1 MALPLPPDPGTPSEP
16 LDHPPGAPREPD
28 TAGCTLCSASEEE
41 GIRLQQAQKLGQ
53 DSLDPLENF
62 QGGLGGTE
70 PTTSTPRLPTASS
83 HEEPAGGRHCEHL
96 ISGHEVLE
104 AEQDSLGLCF
114 LGLGLQ
120 QQHLD
125 LASAQSGMVQLQAD
139 LRGAAESVDAL
150 LAFSEGLARQGELPA
165 QASQEQVLRALRA
178 QRDSIFRWL
187 WRLQAKLVFEEADR
201 LDQDLEAEGDSDGQ
215 GPGGVWGPWAPGGLP
230 TPAELEWDPAGDVG
244 GLGPLGQKAVWTPGV
259 PCELCGHR
267 GSQGRGQDLENISS
281 MEAKTLSISTCSV
294 SPALEQCL
302 DMLTFDLSHRKHL
315 SSHRRRSLTRK
326 PQDKKRQAS
335 PSPQDVMLGMDP
347 GAAAPAPRQPLTF
360 LLLLLL
366 FFLLVGAMLPL
377 PISGGLC
384 CSHAQLART
393 PYLVLSYVNG
403 PPPT

>member
-83 HEEPAGGRHCEHL
+83 HEEPAGGRHCE
-96 ISGHEVLE
+96 
-104 AEQDSLGLCF
+104 
-114 LGLGLQ
+114 
-120 QQHLD
+120 
-125 LASAQSGMVQLQAD
+125 AD

-187 WRLQAKLVFEEADR
+187 WRLQAKLVSYRLVFEEADR